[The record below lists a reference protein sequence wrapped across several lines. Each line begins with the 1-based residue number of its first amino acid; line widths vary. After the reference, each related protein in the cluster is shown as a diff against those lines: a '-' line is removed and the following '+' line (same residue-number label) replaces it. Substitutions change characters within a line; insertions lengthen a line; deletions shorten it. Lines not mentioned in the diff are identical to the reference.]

1 MQDSSTMSCFWSFSM
16 NLSGNYCLNTM
27 NHHISCEDDFH
38 NCMVYDL
45 VQMVH
50 TTFCDR
56 KTDGF
61 TKHILLTH
69 LVQTHEYARCKSEA
83 KNKSGTVPAQSHSF
97 LLHFKIFTA
106 FTDISGQ
113 PLSAL
118 LFPSGQ
124 LLSGFLNP

>member
-1 MQDSSTMSCFWSFSM
+1 M

-27 NHHISCEDDFH
+27 NYHISCEDDFH

-97 LLHFKIFTA
+97 LLHFKIFTVLLI
-106 FTDISGQ
+106 FQDNLFLLCCFLHINY
-113 PLSAL
+113 PLV
-118 LFPSGQ
+118 F
-124 LLSGFLNP
+124 